1 MTLLRHSSLHTQRTR
16 RWALLLI
23 VTGVILLAVSGSL
36 HALQGM
42 WTEQERAAYFE
53 QVWLQTPVQAGL
65 DLPFLTE
72 NQGGVYAPGQT
83 AVAFVSGFQPH
94 EALFVRLYHRMN
106 GMLEAYQ
113 SRADVLGQVV
123 LSRSLSGLPGE
134 QGYTP
139 TGSLWFE
146 VIGLSGMEQVYPFR
160 LKMDEDEGAT
170 PPTKGVYPESA
181 VQGSVVL
188 LWCSGQKPGEAPV
201 VTASVDGKPL
211 RPQSLRLK
219 HYPVASDG
227 LLLASLTIS
236 LDDPTGEWAVYLNA
250 CKFSFSVQ

>member
-1 MTLLRHSSLHTQRTR
+1 MLLRGSCLHRQRMR
-16 RWALLLI
+16 RWAIVLI
-23 VTGVILLAVSGSL
+23 VAGIIFLAASGSL
-36 HALQGM
+36 HALQGI
-42 WTEQERAAYFE
+42 WAEQQRAAYLE
-53 QVWLQTPVQAGL
+53 HIWLQTPVQLSL

-72 NQGGVYAPGQT
+72 NQARVYAPGQT

-94 EALFVRLYHRMN
+94 EALFVRLYHRTQ
-106 GMLEAYQ
+106 GLLEAYQ

-146 VIGLSGMEQVYPFR
+146 VIGLSGLEQVYPFR
-160 LKMDEDEGAT
+160 LEVDEDEGAT
-170 PPTKGVYPESA
+170 LPTKGVYPESA
-181 VQGSVVL
+181 VPGSVVL
-188 LWCSGQKPGEAPV
+188 LWCSGQTSGEASV
-201 VTASVDGKPL
+201 VTASVDDKPL

-219 HYPVASDG
+219 PYPVASDG
-227 LLLASLTIS
+227 LLLAALTIS
-236 LDDPTGEWAVYLNA
+236 LDDPTGEWVVYLNA

>member
-1 MTLLRHSSLHTQRTR
+1 MRQ
-16 RWALLLI
+16 WALLLI
-23 VTGVILLAVSGSL
+23 VAGVILLVTSGSL
-36 HALQGM
+36 HALRGV
-42 WTEQERAAYFE
+42 WAEQERAAYFDHI
-53 QVWLQTPVQAGL
+53 WLQTPAEAAP

-72 NQGGVYAPGQT
+72 NQARVYTPGQT

-94 EALFVRLYHRMN
+94 EALFVRLYHRMG

-123 LSRSLSGLPGE
+123 LSRPLGD
-134 QGYTP
+134 TP
-139 TGSLWFE
+139 KGSLWFE
-146 VIGLSGMEQVYPFR
+146 VIGLSLMEKVYPFR
-160 LKMDEDEGAT
+160 LELDEDDLPLPA
-170 PPTKGVYPESA
+170 KGIYPASA

-201 VTASVDGKPL
+201 VTASFDGKPL

-219 HYPVASDG
+219 LYPVASDG

-236 LDDPTGEWAVYLNA
+236 LDDPTGEWVVYLNA

>member
-1 MTLLRHSSLHTQRTR
+1 MLLRGSVVHRKR
-16 RWALLLI
+16 ARWLAIVLI
-23 VTGVILLAVSGSL
+23 AAGVLLLAVSGSL
-36 HALQGM
+36 HALRGV
-42 WTEQERAAYFE
+42 WAEQQRATYLE
-53 QVWLQTPVQAGL
+53 HIWLQAPVQAEL

-72 NQGGVYAPGQT
+72 NQARVYTPGQT

-94 EALFVRLYHRMN
+94 EALFVRLHHRTK
-106 GMLEAYQ
+106 GLLEAYQ

-123 LSRSLSGLPGE
+123 LSRPLGD
-134 QGYTP
+134 TP
-139 TGSLWFE
+139 KGSLWFE

-160 LKMDEDEGAT
+160 LEVDEDQDT
-170 PPTKGVYPESA
+170 IPPTKGIYPESA